1 MVICKDESKILN
13 PRRSIVTKHQWTII
27 PNHSHYKCSV
37 NYKGRTHTH
46 THTTVSTSKFI
57 GTWPLEYIVL
67 APFVKLSTI
76 PCNTENTHPC
86 MPTLC
91 QFQKKIKKPAYN
103 TYGRPGMQTQKK
115 LEVSRPAGNEKTIKQ
130 LLGELYGD
138 RQYLEKLLKET
149 GRQH

>member
-1 MVICKDESKILN
+1 MVICKDKSKILN
-13 PRRSIVTKHQWTII
+13 LRRSIVTKHQWTII

-37 NYKGRTHTH
+37 NYKGHTH
-46 THTTVSTSKFI
+46 THI
-57 GTWPLEYIVL
+57 GTWPLEYIVP

-76 PCNTENTHPC
+76 PCNRKYPPEINKTC

>member
-1 MVICKDESKILN
+1 MVICKDKSKILN
-13 PRRSIVTKHQWTII
+13 LRRSIVTKHQWTII

-37 NYKGRTHTH
+37 NYKGHTH
-46 THTTVSTSKFI
+46 THI
-57 GTWPLEYIVL
+57 GTWPLEYIVP

-76 PCNTENTHPC
+76 PCNRKYPPEINKTC
-86 MPTLC
+86 MSTLC

>member
-1 MVICKDESKILN
+1 MVICKDKSKSLN
-13 PRRSIVTKHQWTII
+13 LRRSIVTELQWTII

-37 NYKGRTHTH
+37 NYKGHTH
-46 THTTVSTSKFI
+46 THWNMALRIYCSCTICK
-57 GTWPLEYIVL
+57 IVHYTMRYRKY
-67 APFVKLSTI
+67 PPEINKT
-76 PCNTENTHPC
+76 C